1 MVVATVATIATVASV
16 GVGVVPTL
24 VSITSIVATVACSV
38 ACGSTMAVAAVAGMG
53 CYTLVPCCDGS
64 TSDRSSS
71 SGSSGSSLIVE
82 SGPVSG
88 SSTRDN
94 NGGGSNTS
102 DAGSIVANDA
112 GCTSKASSEAI
123 EITELCNGSSRSGR
137 GGRSDVSIGE
147 GDVICGNVNC
157 RSLEGVGKS
166 SVSGIGIDTSG
177 SGGSSVSIGE
187 GLVPC
192 GSIDILSKGDS
203 GGCGRS
209 SRSLEGVGEDTVG
222 GGSVDTTGRTGSL
235 VSIGEGEV
243 VTVSFRTVG
252 LDAGKAG
259 TVGSSSGIGSVSSV
273 LTLSSSTG
281 IGVTLSLSCTNLVLL
296 VAEGNSTG
304 IGLRAMSPRSRV
316 FCLPRSD
323 SREPGKPPSCNKG

>member
-1 MVVATVATIATVASV
+1 
-16 GVGVVPTL
+16 
-24 VSITSIVATVACSV
+24 
-38 ACGSTMAVAAVAGMG
+38 
-53 CYTLVPCCDGS
+53 
-64 TSDRSSS
+64 
-71 SGSSGSSLIVE
+71 
-82 SGPVSG
+82 
-88 SSTRDN
+88 
-94 NGGGSNTS
+94 
-102 DAGSIVANDA
+102 
-112 GCTSKASSEAI
+112 
-123 EITELCNGSSRSGR
+123 
-137 GGRSDVSIGE
+137 
-147 GDVICGNVNC
+147 
-157 RSLEGVGKS
+157 
-166 SVSGIGIDTSG
+166 
-177 SGGSSVSIGE
+177 
-187 GLVPC
+187 LVPC

-259 TVGSSSGIGSVSSV
+259 TVGSSSGIGGVSSV

-304 IGLRAMSPRSRV
+304 IGLRSSSVGSSALGGSTSGRSSV
-316 FCLPRSD
+316 TEATEASSD
-323 SREPGKPPSCNKG
+323 RAISSKPVSTETGVGLEVLGEAGVSLEVLVEF